1 MKYNIALDGVILDLL
16 QQRFPE
22 CVFFFFFE
30 RESLLSSTVCLD
42 VIVKVRPMNKHLL
55 YGAESCAF
63 MTV

>member
-22 CVFFFFFE
+22 CGFFE
-30 RESLLSSTVCLD
+30 SESLLSSTVCLD
-42 VIVKVRPMNKHLL
+42 VIVKVRPTNKHVL